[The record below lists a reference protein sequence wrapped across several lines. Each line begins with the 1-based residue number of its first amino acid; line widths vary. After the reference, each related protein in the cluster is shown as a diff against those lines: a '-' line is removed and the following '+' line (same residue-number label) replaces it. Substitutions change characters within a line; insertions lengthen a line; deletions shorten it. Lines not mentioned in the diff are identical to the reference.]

1 MPQNAKFVQGLFV
14 EGGFKL
20 ELPIVVIADDTQDA
34 RNRETVER
42 ASALLLRDLQ
52 HPPDLA
58 EMSRDVGLTTFQL
71 SRLFGRTMGK
81 SMPALLRERRMHR
94 AGELLKATNHNIG
107 DVAFAVGY
115 YSISAF
121 SRAFSREMGM
131 TPSEFRK
138 NPAESTSVAHVVSPV

>member
-1 MPQNAKFVQGLFV
+1 
-14 EGGFKL
+14 L
-20 ELPIVVIADDTQDA
+20 ELPRAVTADDTQDA

-52 HPPDLA
+52 HPPDLT

-94 AGELLKATNHNIG
+94 AGELLRETNHNIG

-131 TPSEFRK
+131 TPSEYRK
-138 NPAESTSVAHVVSPV
+138 NPAASTSAAQVVSPV

>member
-1 MPQNAKFVQGLFV
+1 M
-14 EGGFKL
+14 
-20 ELPIVVIADDTQDA
+20 ELPRGVIADDTQEA

-42 ASALLLRDLQ
+42 ASAMLLRDLQ
-52 HPPDLA
+52 NPPDLT

-71 SRLFGRTMGK
+71 SRLFGKTMGK

-94 AGELLKATNHNIG
+94 AGQLLKETNHNIG

-138 NPAESTSVAHVVSPV
+138 QPAESDTVSGVVSPVG